1 MKVKFRAL
9 EMDDLQWLYLIENDE
24 GLWKYS
30 NTIVP
35 FSKEILT
42 KYILNSNRD
51 IFDVKQ
57 LRMVVYSREVS
68 RIGLIDLYDFSP
80 ENKRLALG
88 IIIDEKYRNI
98 GVAKNALSLIEKWI
112 KSRLDIH
119 QIYVNI
125 GEENLISIKLFKSL
139 GYIKIGLK
147 KDWNF
152 YNNKFNSEFTFQ
164 KILND

>member
-1 MKVKFRAL
+1 
-9 EMDDLQWLYLIENDE
+9 MDDLQWLYLIENDE

-30 NTIVP
+30 NTIIP

-57 LRMVVYSREVS
+57 LRMVVCSEEVS
-68 RIGLIDLYDFSP
+68 RIGLIDLYNFSP

-98 GVAKNALSLIEKWI
+98 GVAKNALTLIEKWI
-112 KSRLDIH
+112 KNRLDIH

-139 GYIKIGLK
+139 GYNKIGLK

>member
-1 MKVKFRAL
+1 
-9 EMDDLQWLYLIENDE
+9 MDDLQWLYLIENDE
-24 GLWKYS
+24 RLWKYS

-57 LRMVVYSREVS
+57 LRMVVYSKEVS

-98 GVAKNALSLIEKWI
+98 GVAKNALSLIERWI

-139 GYIKIGLK
+139 GYNKIGLK

>member
-1 MKVKFRAL
+1 
-9 EMDDLQWLYLIENDE
+9 MDDLQWLYLIENDE

-57 LRMVVYSREVS
+57 LRMVVYSKEVS

-98 GVAKNALSLIEKWI
+98 GVAKKALSLIEKWI

>member
-1 MKVKFRAL
+1 
-9 EMDDLQWLYLIENDE
+9 MDDLQWLYLIENDE

-57 LRMVVYSREVS
+57 LRMVVYSKEVS

-98 GVAKNALSLIEKWI
+98 GVAKKALFLIEKWI

-139 GYIKIGLK
+139 GYNKIGLK

-152 YNNKFNSEFTFQ
+152 YNNKFNSEYTFQ

>member
-24 GLWKYS
+24 RLWKYS

-57 LRMVVYSREVS
+57 LRMVVYSKEVS

-112 KSRLDIH
+112 KNRLDIH

-139 GYIKIGLK
+139 GYKKIGLK

-152 YNNKFNSEFTFQ
+152 YNNKFNSEYTFQ

>member
-1 MKVKFRAL
+1 
-9 EMDDLQWLYLIENDE
+9 MDDLQWLYLIENDE

-57 LRMVVYSREVS
+57 LRMVVYSKEVS

-112 KSRLDIH
+112 KNRLDIH

-139 GYIKIGLK
+139 GYNKIGLK

-152 YNNKFNSEFTFQ
+152 YNNKFNSEYTFQ

>member
-24 GLWKYS
+24 RLWKYS

-112 KSRLDIH
+112 KNRLDIH

-139 GYIKIGLK
+139 GYKKIGLK

-152 YNNKFNSEFTFQ
+152 YNNKFNSEYTFQ

>member
-1 MKVKFRAL
+1 
-9 EMDDLQWLYLIENDE
+9 MDDLQWLYLIENDE
-24 GLWKYS
+24 RLWKYS

-57 LRMVVYSREVS
+57 LRMVVYSKEVS

-80 ENKRLALG
+80 KNKRLALG

-98 GVAKNALSLIEKWI
+98 GVAKKALSLIEKWI

>member
-1 MKVKFRAL
+1 LKVKFRAL

-57 LRMVVYSREVS
+57 LRMVVYSKEVS

-139 GYIKIGLK
+139 GYNKIGLK

>member
-57 LRMVVYSREVS
+57 LRMVVYSKEVS

-98 GVAKNALSLIEKWI
+98 GVAKKALFLIEKWI

>member
-1 MKVKFRAL
+1 
-9 EMDDLQWLYLIENDE
+9 MDDLQWLYLIENDE
-24 GLWKYS
+24 RLWKYS

-57 LRMVVYSREVS
+57 LRMVVYSKEVS

-98 GVAKNALSLIEKWI
+98 GVAKKALFLIEKWI

>member
-1 MKVKFRAL
+1 
-9 EMDDLQWLYLIENDE
+9 MDDLQWLYLIENDE
-24 GLWKYS
+24 RLWKYS

-57 LRMVVYSREVS
+57 LRMVVYSKVVS

-139 GYIKIGLK
+139 GYNKIGLK

>member
-57 LRMVVYSREVS
+57 LRMVVYSKEVS

-112 KSRLDIH
+112 KNRLDIH

-139 GYIKIGLK
+139 GYNKIGLK

>member
-24 GLWKYS
+24 SLWKYS

-68 RIGLIDLYDFSP
+68 RIGLIDLMILVR
-80 ENKRLALG
+80 KT
-88 IIIDEKYRNI
+88 
-98 GVAKNALSLIEKWI
+98 
-112 KSRLDIH
+112 
-119 QIYVNI
+119 
-125 GEENLISIKLFKSL
+125 
-139 GYIKIGLK
+139 
-147 KDWNF
+147 KD
-152 YNNKFNSEFTFQ
+152 
-164 KILND
+164 

>member
-57 LRMVVYSREVS
+57 LRMVVYSKEVS

-98 GVAKNALSLIEKWI
+98 GVAKKALSLIEKWI

>member
-1 MKVKFRAL
+1 LEVKFRAL
-9 EMDDLQWLYLIENDE
+9 EIDDLQWLYVIENDE
-24 GLWKYS
+24 SLWKYS

-51 IFDVKQ
+51 IFEVKQ
-57 LRMVVYSREVS
+57 LRMVIFSDEFN
-68 RIGLIDLYDFSP
+68 RIGLIDLFDFSP

-88 IIIDEKYRNI
+88 IIIDEKYRNL
-98 GVAKNALSLIEKWI
+98 GAGKNALILIEKWI
-112 KSRLDIH
+112 KKKLDVH

-125 GEENLISIKLFKSL
+125 CEENLISIRLFKSL
-139 GYIKIGLK
+139 GYEKVGLK

-152 YNNKFNSEFTFQ
+152 YNNKFNNELIFQ

>member
-30 NTIVP
+30 NTIIP

-57 LRMVVYSREVS
+57 LRMVVCSEEVS
-68 RIGLIDLYDFSP
+68 RIGLIDLYNFSP

-98 GVAKNALSLIEKWI
+98 GVAKNALTLIEKWI
-112 KSRLDIH
+112 KNRLDIH

-139 GYIKIGLK
+139 GYNKIGLK

>member
-1 MKVKFRAL
+1 
-9 EMDDLQWLYLIENDE
+9 MDDHQWLYLMENDE
-24 GLWKYS
+24 SLWKDS

-98 GVAKNALSLIEKWI
+98 GVAKKALFLIEKWI

-139 GYIKIGLK
+139 GYNKIGLK

>member
-57 LRMVVYSREVS
+57 LRMVVYSKEVS

>member
-1 MKVKFRAL
+1 
-9 EMDDLQWLYLIENDE
+9 MDDLQWLYRIENDE
-24 GLWKYS
+24 RLWKYS

-57 LRMVVYSREVS
+57 LRMVVYSKEVS

-139 GYIKIGLK
+139 GYNKIGLK

>member
-24 GLWKYS
+24 RLWKYS

-57 LRMVVYSREVS
+57 LRMVVYSKEVS

-98 GVAKNALSLIEKWI
+98 GVAKKALFLIEKWI

>member
-1 MKVKFRAL
+1 
-9 EMDDLQWLYLIENDE
+9 MDDLQWLYRIENDE
-24 GLWKYS
+24 RLWKYS

-57 LRMVVYSREVS
+57 LRMVVYSKEVS

-98 GVAKNALSLIEKWI
+98 GVAKKALFLIEKWI

-139 GYIKIGLK
+139 GYNKIGLK

>member
-24 GLWKYS
+24 SLWKYS

-112 KSRLDIH
+112 KNRLDIH

-139 GYIKIGLK
+139 GYNKIGLK

-152 YNNKFNSEFTFQ
+152 YNNKFNSEYPFQ

>member
-1 MKVKFRAL
+1 
-9 EMDDLQWLYLIENDE
+9 MDDLQWLYLIENDE

-57 LRMVVYSREVS
+57 LRMVVYSKEVS

-112 KSRLDIH
+112 KNRLDIH

-139 GYIKIGLK
+139 GYKKIGLK

-152 YNNKFNSEFTFQ
+152 YNNKFNSEYTFQ

>member
-1 MKVKFRAL
+1 
-9 EMDDLQWLYLIENDE
+9 MDDLQWLYRIENDE
-24 GLWKYS
+24 RLWKYS

-57 LRMVVYSREVS
+57 LRMVVYSKEVS

-125 GEENLISIKLFKSL
+125 GEDNLISIKLFKSL
-139 GYIKIGLK
+139 GYNKIGLK

>member
-1 MKVKFRAL
+1 
-9 EMDDLQWLYLIENDE
+9 MDDLQWLYLIENDE
-24 GLWKYS
+24 RLWKYS

-57 LRMVVYSREVS
+57 LRMVVYSKEVS

-98 GVAKNALSLIEKWI
+98 GVAKKALFLIEKWI

-152 YNNKFNSEFTFQ
+152 YNNKFNSEYTFQ

>member
-1 MKVKFRAL
+1 
-9 EMDDLQWLYLIENDE
+9 MDDLQWLYLIENDE
-24 GLWKYS
+24 RLWKYS

-57 LRMVVYSREVS
+57 LRMVVYSKEVS

-125 GEENLISIKLFKSL
+125 GEDNLISIKLFKSL
-139 GYIKIGLK
+139 GYNKIGLK

>member
-1 MKVKFRAL
+1 
-9 EMDDLQWLYLIENDE
+9 MDDLQWLYLIENDE

-57 LRMVVYSREVS
+57 LRMVVYSKEVS

-98 GVAKNALSLIEKWI
+98 GVAKKALFLIEKWI

-125 GEENLISIKLFKSL
+125 GEDNLISIKLFKSL
-139 GYIKIGLK
+139 GYNKIGLK

-152 YNNKFNSEFTFQ
+152 YNNKFNSEYTFQ

>member
-1 MKVKFRAL
+1 
-9 EMDDLQWLYLIENDE
+9 MDDLQWLYLIENDE
-24 GLWKYS
+24 RLWKYS

-57 LRMVVYSREVS
+57 LRMVVYSKEVS

-139 GYIKIGLK
+139 GYNKIGLK

>member
-1 MKVKFRAL
+1 
-9 EMDDLQWLYLIENDE
+9 MDDLQWLYLIENDE
-24 GLWKYS
+24 RLWKYS

-57 LRMVVYSREVS
+57 LRMVVYSKVVS

-98 GVAKNALSLIEKWI
+98 GVAKKALFLIEKWI

-152 YNNKFNSEFTFQ
+152 YNNK
-164 KILND
+164 KGC

>member
-1 MKVKFRAL
+1 
-9 EMDDLQWLYLIENDE
+9 MDDLQWLYLIENDE

-98 GVAKNALSLIEKWI
+98 GVAKKALFLIEKWI

-139 GYIKIGLK
+139 GYNKIGLK

-152 YNNKFNSEFTFQ
+152 YNNKFNSEYTFQ

>member
-57 LRMVVYSREVS
+57 LRMVVYSKEVS

-139 GYIKIGLK
+139 GYNKIGLK

-152 YNNKFNSEFTFQ
+152 YNNRFNSEFTFQ

>member
-1 MKVKFRAL
+1 LKVKFRAL

-24 GLWKYS
+24 SLWKYS

-112 KSRLDIH
+112 KNRLDIH

-139 GYIKIGLK
+139 GYKKIGLK

-152 YNNKFNSEFTFQ
+152 YNNKFNSEYTFQ

>member
-24 GLWKYS
+24 RLWKYS

-57 LRMVVYSREVS
+57 LRMVVYSKEVS

-139 GYIKIGLK
+139 GYNKIGLK

-152 YNNKFNSEFTFQ
+152 YNNKFNSEYTFQ

>member
-1 MKVKFRAL
+1 LKVKFRAL

-24 GLWKYS
+24 RLWKYS

-57 LRMVVYSREVS
+57 LRMVVYSKEVS

-139 GYIKIGLK
+139 GYNKIGLK

>member
-1 MKVKFRAL
+1 
-9 EMDDLQWLYLIENDE
+9 MDDLQWLYLIENDE

-57 LRMVVYSREVS
+57 LRMVVYSKEVS

-98 GVAKNALSLIEKWI
+98 GVAKKALFLIEKWI

>member
-57 LRMVVYSREVS
+57 LRMVVYSKEVS

-98 GVAKNALSLIEKWI
+98 GVAKKALFLIEKWI

-139 GYIKIGLK
+139 GYNKIGLK

>member
-24 GLWKYS
+24 RLWKYS

-57 LRMVVYSREVS
+57 LRMVVYSKEVS

-139 GYIKIGLK
+139 GYNKIGLK

-152 YNNKFNSEFTFQ
+152 YNNRFNSEFTFQ

>member
-24 GLWKYS
+24 RLWKYS

-57 LRMVVYSREVS
+57 LRMVVYSKEVS

-139 GYIKIGLK
+139 GYNKIGLK

>member
-57 LRMVVYSREVS
+57 LRMVVYSKEVS

-125 GEENLISIKLFKSL
+125 GEDNLISIKLFKSL
-139 GYIKIGLK
+139 GYNKIGLK

-152 YNNKFNSEFTFQ
+152 YNNKFNSEYTFQ